1 EQNQILETHFELAD
15 TVYTSAIVEPVDE
28 VYLWLGANTMLAYP
42 LNEALELL
50 KNKIQ
55 SAKLKLAEATEEEV
69 FLRNQI
75 TTSQVNIARVFNWD
89 VKRRKEQRSKQQVD
103 QKDS

>member
-1 EQNQILETHFELAD
+1 MF
-15 TVYTSAIVEPVDE
+15 EPVDE
-28 VYLWLGANTMLAYP
+28 VYLSLGANTMLAYP

-89 VKRRKEQRSKQQVD
+89 VKRRKEQRSKQQQVD
-103 QKDS
+103 PQ